1 MPECPNVL
9 IPCPLCE
16 TEVKR
21 SDVDEH
27 IRDQCTHAAVE
38 CDFRPIGCTVCLTRR
53 ELSSLLEEYRD
64 FHSELLKEI
73 IAGLKGIHML
83 NDLVKNIS
91 GKMNGMR
98 EVIQSLRWQLDIA
111 QHINE
116 SRQEEFNEERQENVY
131 RIHAL
136 KEEKKRLWK
145 VIWFLV
151 IVLCIVLYIVHVL
164 YYSPSVYIFVLSL
177 LIDNKYT

>member
-1 MPECPNVL
+1 MFARDKNVL
-9 IPCPLCE
+9 VLISG
-16 TEVKR
+16 V
-21 SDVDEH
+21 S
-27 IRDQCTHAAVE
+27 
-38 CDFRPIGCTVCLTRR
+38 LTRG
-53 ELSSLLEEYRD
+53 ELSSHLEEYRD

-83 NDLVKNIS
+83 NDLVKTIS

-116 SRQEEFNEERQENVY
+116 SRQEEFNEERGKCLQDQCSK
-131 RIHAL
+131 RG
-136 KEEKKRLWK
+136 EKTLMESDP
-145 VIWFLV
+145 VSC
-151 IVLCIVLYIVHVL
+151 LCIVLCLVLCLVL

-177 LIDNKYT
+177 L